1 MGPPPGPTGETVEG
15 NAGST
20 APTAGGMLS
29 VTFLD
34 VGQGN
39 PVLPKLPNGATVPID
54 CGWREGGPER
64 TEDLRRLGSLAAG
77 GGVVVSHADEAQA
90 GGLVDVV
97 GASPRRSELPGQ
109 EAIGS
114 PASRSRRA
122 CRADGD
128 HDGLRPFEAEALR
141 PGLSVGRGATGGAG
155 GLYPGSSSIAA
166 AEVALNTITLPR
178 SG

>member
-1 MGPPPGPTGETVEG
+1 VGPPPGPTGETVEG

-39 PVLPKLPNGATVPID
+39 PILPKLPNGATVPID
-54 CGWREGGPER
+54 RGWREGGPER
-64 TEDLRRLGSLAAG
+64 AEDLRRLGSLAAG

-97 GASPRRSELPGQ
+97 GAFPRRSELPGRGRPDRLRVAPVGLVALT
-109 EAIGS
+109 AITTVCG
-114 PASRSRRA
+114 
-122 CRADGD
+122 
-128 HDGLRPFEAEALR
+128 PFEAEALR
-141 PGLSVGRGATGGAG
+141 PGLSVGRGGTGGARA
-155 GLYPGSSSIAA
+155 LYPGSSSIAA